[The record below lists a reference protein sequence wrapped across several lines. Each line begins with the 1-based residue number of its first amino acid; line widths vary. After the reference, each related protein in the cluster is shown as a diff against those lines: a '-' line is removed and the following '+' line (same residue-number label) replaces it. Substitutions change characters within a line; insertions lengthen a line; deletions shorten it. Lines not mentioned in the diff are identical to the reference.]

1 MPGLVTKTRQF
12 RELLQSDSIEFIM
25 EAHNG
30 LSAKIVQ
37 ETGFK
42 GIWASGLSMSAA
54 LGVRDNNEA
63 SWTQVLEVCEF
74 MADATDIPILLDGDT
89 GYGNF
94 NNMRRLVRKLEQ
106 RGVAAVCIE
115 DKLFPKT
122 NSFINGEKQPLADI
136 DEFAGKIKAA
146 KDGQEDPDFTI
157 IARLEAFIAGW
168 GLDEMLKRADAY
180 HRAGADALL
189 IHSKKSTPDQI
200 LAFADAWQGR
210 CPIIIVPT
218 MYYSTPGEVFEQAG
232 SNLVIWANHNMR
244 SAIRAMQETSRRIFE
259 ERSLM
264 NVEDEVVSVKEVF
277 RIQDAA
283 ELAEAEERY
292 LPQNSGTS
300 AIVMAA
306 SRGDE
311 LRELTV
317 EKPKTMVDVNGRPI
331 LHRLVGQF
339 RKEEIKD
346 ITVVRGFG
354 KEHVNAPDVTFVDND
369 RYDSTGELATLNA
382 AIEKLDGDCVIS
394 FGDILFRRYILSSL
408 LEMDSDITIAVD
420 GVWTESKD
428 DGNGF
433 QDLIQASSP
442 HSLDYTTDKV
452 WLENMGPTFENGQ
465 TNGEWIGLLRANEN
479 GSKVIASALK
489 ELSQRDDFDSLHLYH
504 LFNHLIDQGE
514 KIRILYITGH
524 WLDVDN
530 LDDLTKAQSF
540 QSA

>member
-1 MPGLVTKTRQF
+1 
-12 RELLQSDSIEFIM
+12 
-25 EAHNG
+25 
-30 LSAKIVQ
+30 
-37 ETGFK
+37 
-42 GIWASGLSMSAA
+42 
-54 LGVRDNNEA
+54 
-63 SWTQVLEVCEF
+63 
-74 MADATDIPILLDGDT
+74 
-89 GYGNF
+89 
-94 NNMRRLVRKLEQ
+94 
-106 RGVAAVCIE
+106 
-115 DKLFPKT
+115 
-122 NSFINGEKQPLADI
+122 
-136 DEFAGKIKAA
+136 
-146 KDGQEDPDFTI
+146 
-157 IARLEAFIAGW
+157 
-168 GLDEMLKRADAY
+168 
-180 HRAGADALL
+180 
-189 IHSKKSTPDQI
+189 
-200 LAFADAWQGR
+200 
-210 CPIIIVPT
+210 
-218 MYYSTPGEVFEQAG
+218 MYYSTPVEVFEQAG
-232 SNLVIWANHNMR
+232 INLVIWANHNS

-292 LPQNSGTS
+292 LPQNSGTGHRDGRVPRDG
-300 AIVMAA
+300 AGTD
-306 SRGDE
+306 R
-311 LRELTV
+311 RETQDHGGCQR
-317 EKPKTMVDVNGRPI
+317 PPI

>member
-1 MPGLVTKTRQF
+1 MTKTRQF
-12 RELLQSDSIEFIM
+12 RELLQSDRLEFIM

-30 LSAKIVQ
+30 MSAKIVQ

-74 MADATDIPILLDGDT
+74 MADATDVPILLDGDT

-122 NSFINGEKQPLADI
+122 NSFINGEQQPLADI

-146 KDGQEDPDFTI
+146 KDGQLDPDFTVV
-157 IARLEAFIAGW
+157 ARLEAFIAGW
-168 GLDEMLKRADAY
+168 GLDEMLRRAEAY
-180 HRAGADALL
+180 HDAGADALL
-189 IHSKKSTPDQI
+189 VHSKKSTPDQI
-200 LAFADAWQGR
+200 LAFADAWKNR

-218 MYYSTPGEVFEQAG
+218 MYYSTPVEVFEQAG
-232 SNLVIWANHNMR
+232 IDLVIWANHNMR
-244 SAIRAMQETSRRIFE
+244 SAIHAMQETSRRIFE

-277 RIQDAA
+277 RLQDAA
-283 ELAEAEERY
+283 ELAEAEELY
-292 LPQNSGTS
+292 LPQNTGTS

-331 LHRLVGQF
+331 LHRLVSQF
-339 RKEEIKD
+339 RKEQIKD

-354 KEHVNAPDVTFVDND
+354 KEHVNAPDVNFVDND

-382 AIEKLDGDCVIS
+382 AVEKLSGECVIS

-408 LEMDSDITIAVD
+408 LDLDSDIAVAVD
-420 GVWTESKD
+420 GARTEQAED
-428 DGNGF
+428 RGGF
-433 QDLIQASSP
+433 QDLVQTSSP
-442 HSLDYTTDKV
+442 HSLDYRTEKV
-452 WLENMGPTFENGQ
+452 WLEKMGPAFEGGRID
-465 TNGEWIGLLRANEN
+465 GEWIGLMRANET
-479 GSKVIASALK
+479 GTAAIKESLK
-489 ELSQRDDFDSLHLYH
+489 ELNQRDDFDSLHLYH
-504 LFNHLIDQGE
+504 LLNHLIEHGH
-514 KIRILYITGH
+514 KIRILYISGH

-530 LDDLTKAQSF
+530 LDDLAKAQSF